1 MINVMMTV
9 LDLNILKSDFDG
21 SIEIVYNSKD
31 NGNDDSD
38 YTSIANY

>member
-1 MINVMMTV
+1 MV
-9 LDLNILKSDFDG
+9 LNILKSDFDV
-21 SIEIVYNSKD
+21 SIEIVYHSHD